1 MAFQDMTLIR
11 KASDGVM
18 DRQVT
23 PQGIGASVRRIEDQR
38 FLRGAG
44 RYVADLPL
52 HGMAHMVIVR
62 SPYAAAAIDGID
74 TRAAWAAPGV
84 LAVLT
89 GAELDAAGIG
99 SLHSIVQRHR
109 PDGSPMP
116 RPPYRPLAISDVR
129 FVGDAVAAVVA
140 ETQAQAQDAAE
151 RVVVNYT
158 PHQAVT
164 QATAALQP
172 GAPVVWPDHAPDNLC
187 FQFQLGDRAATDT
200 AFASAEHVTTLPFR
214 ISRVSANPIET
225 RNAIGVYDP
234 IEQRYTLHAGLQIP
248 HKIRTELAERTF
260 NMPASRLRI
269 VSPDMGGG
277 FGMKGSPYPEHAL
290 VLWAAKVT
298 GRPVRWVA
306 GRSESFLS
314 DFHARDNDSV
324 VELALSRDGTFQA
337 LRIRTIANLGAYL
350 AFNTPHSPTNNLG
363 GLAGMYRTPAI
374 HVSVRG
380 VFTHTQPTAPYRGAG
395 RPEATYAL
403 ERVIDVAARELGL
416 DRVAIRRRNL
426 IAPAQMPYRT
436 GLVFTYDC
444 GEFERGMDMAL
455 QAADW
460 DGFEARAA
468 AALAR
473 GRLRGIGLANAIEI
487 AGGPPRTPNE
497 EGAEIRFDPSGD
509 AVLMV
514 GSHNHGQ
521 GHETA
526 FRQIA
531 HALLGLDPARVRVV
545 SGDTDQVNH
554 GRGTFG
560 SRSIIAVGAALSRGA
575 EKVIAQGRRIAAH
588 LLEAAEADI
597 AFEGGEFRV
606 AGTDRAMRIEAVA
619 RASFDVATMPR
630 GSEMGLG
637 ASVIL
642 TADDATFPNGTHV
655 CEVEIDPETGV
666 AGIVSYVVSDDVGTV
681 INPLLVKG
689 QMHGGIAQGLGQ
701 ALGEQILYDADGQMV
716 TGSFMDYL
724 MPRADDLPAM
734 AVLSN
739 AVPTRNN
746 PLGAKGAGE
755 AGCVGALPV
764 VINAICH
771 ALGIAHIDMPATPE
785 QVWRRLRGESH
796 ARLAPQNGGT
806 SA

>member
-1 MAFQDMTLIR
+1 
-11 KASDGVM
+11 M
-18 DRQVT
+18 DQPVS
-23 PQGIGASVRRIEDQR
+23 QNEVGQHGIGASVRRVEDQR

-44 RYVADLPL
+44 RYVADLRL
-52 HGMAHMVIVR
+52 HGLAQMVIVR
-62 SPYAAAAIDGID
+62 SPYAAAAIDAID
-74 TRAAWAAPGV
+74 TSAARSAPGV

-89 GAELDAAGIG
+89 GGDLEAAGIG
-99 SLHSIVQRHR
+99 SLHTIVARNR

-116 RPPYRPLAISDVR
+116 RPPYRPLATAAVR
-129 FVGDAVAAVVA
+129 CVGDAVAVVIA

-151 RVVVNYT
+151 LVVVDYT
-158 PHQAVT
+158 PLPAVT
-164 QATAALQP
+164 SAVAALQP
-172 GAPVVWPDHAPDNLC
+172 GAPAVWPEHAPDNLC
-187 FQFQLGDRAATDT
+187 FLFQLGDKAATDA
-200 AFASAEHVTTLPFR
+200 AFAAAEHVTTLPFR
-214 ISRVSANPIET
+214 VSRVSANPIET

-234 IEQRYTLHAGLQIP
+234 VEDRFTLHAGLQIP

-290 VLWAAKVT
+290 VLWAAKVV
-298 GRPVRWVA
+298 GRPVRWLA

-324 VELALSRDGTFQA
+324 VELALSRDGTFRA
-337 LRIRTIANLGAYL
+337 LRIRTVANLGAYL

-374 HVSVRG
+374 HVTVQG
-380 VFTHTQPTAPYRGAG
+380 AFTHTQPTAPYRGAG

-416 DRVAIRRRNL
+416 DRVEVRRRNL
-426 IAPAQMPYRT
+426 ISPAQMPFRT

-455 QAADW
+455 RAADW
-460 DGFEARAA
+460 DGFPARAA
-468 AALAR
+468 ASRAR
-473 GRLRGIGLANAIEI
+473 GRLRGIGIANAIEI

-509 AVLMV
+509 AVLLL

-597 AFEGGEFRV
+597 EFAHGAFRV
-606 AGTDRAMRIEAVA
+606 AGTDRAVRIEAVA
-619 RASFDVATMPR
+619 RASFDVGRMPR
-630 GSEMGLG
+630 GSELGLG
-637 ASVIL
+637 ANVVLS
-642 TADDATFPNGTHV
+642 ADDATFPNGTHV
-655 CEVEIDPETGV
+655 CEVEIDPDTGV
-666 AGIVSYVVSDDVGTV
+666 TAIAAYVVSDDVGTV

-701 ALGEQILYDADGQMV
+701 AMGEQILYDADGQMV

-724 MPRADDLPAM
+724 MPRADDLPDIT
-734 AVLSN
+734 VLSN
-739 AVPTRNN
+739 AVPTRTN

-771 ALGIAHIDMPATPE
+771 ALDIAHIDMPATPE
-785 QVWRRLRGESH
+785 QVWRRLQDS
-796 ARLAPQNGGT
+796 
-806 SA
+806 

>member
-1 MAFQDMTLIR
+1 
-11 KASDGVM
+11 M
-18 DRQVT
+18 DQQVT

-44 RYVADLPL
+44 RYVADLRLPGL
-52 HGMAHMVIVR
+52 AHMVVAR
-62 SPYAAAAIDGID
+62 SPYAAARIERID
-74 TRAAWAAPGV
+74 TTAAAASPGV

-89 GAELDAAGIG
+89 AKDLDAAGIG
-99 SLHSIVQRHR
+99 GLHTIVARNR

-116 RPPYRPLAISDVR
+116 RPPYRPLATDAAR
-129 FVGDAVAAVVA
+129 FVGDAVAVVVA

-151 RVVVNYT
+151 LLEIDYT
-158 PHQAVT
+158 PLPAVT
-164 QATAALQP
+164 SATEALAP
-172 GAPVVWPDHAPDNLC
+172 GAPVVWPEHAPDNLC
-187 FQFQLGDRAATDT
+187 FLFQLGDKAATDA
-200 AFASAEHVTTLPFR
+200 AFAAAEHVATLPFR

-234 IEQRYTLHAGLQIP
+234 IEERYTLHAGVQIP
-248 HKIRTELAERTF
+248 HKIRTELAERTLGL
-260 NMPASRLRI
+260 PSSRLRI
-269 VSPDMGGG
+269 VAPDMGGG

-324 VELALSRDGTFQA
+324 VELALSRSGAFQA

-350 AFNTPHSPTNNLG
+350 AFNTPHSSTNNLG

-374 HVSVRG
+374 HVTVQG
-380 VFTHTQPTAPYRGAG
+380 AFTHTQPTAPYRGAG

-416 DRVAIRRRNL
+416 DRVAIRRMNL
-426 IAPAQMPYRT
+426 IAPQQMPFRT

-455 QAADW
+455 KAADW
-460 DGFEARAA
+460 EGFPARAA
-468 AALAR
+468 AARAR

-487 AGGPPRTPNE
+487 AGGPPRAPNE

-509 AVLMV
+509 ATLLL

-575 EKVIAQGRRIAAH
+575 EKVIARGRQIAAH

-597 AFEGGEFRV
+597 EFDAGAFRV
-606 AGTDRAMRIEAVA
+606 AGTDRSLRIEAVA
-619 RASFDVATMPR
+619 RASYEVGRLPR
-630 GSEMGLG
+630 GSELGLG
-637 ASVIL
+637 AQVVLS
-642 TADDATFPNGTHV
+642 ADDATFPNGTHV

-666 AGIVSYVVSDDVGTV
+666 TDLVSYVVSDDVGTV

-689 QMHGGIAQGLGQ
+689 QMHGGIAQGVGQ
-701 ALGEQILYDADGQMV
+701 AMGEQILFDADGQMV
-716 TGSFMDYL
+716 TGSFMDYA
-724 MPRADDLPAM
+724 MPRADDLPDM
-734 AVLSN
+734 PVLSN
-739 AVPTRNN
+739 PVPTRNN

-771 ALGIAHIDMPATPE
+771 ALDIAHIDMPATPE
-785 QVWRRLRGESH
+785 RVWRAVQEAAGPRG
-796 ARLAPQNGGT
+796 A
-806 SA
+806 

>member
-1 MAFQDMTLIR
+1 
-11 KASDGVM
+11 M
-18 DRQVT
+18 DQQVST
-23 PQGIGASVRRIEDQR
+23 QGIGASVRRVEDQR

-44 RYVADLPL
+44 RYVADLRLP
-52 HGMAHMVIVR
+52 GMMHMVVVR
-62 SPYAAAAIDGID
+62 SPYAAAVIEAID
-74 TRAAWAAPGV
+74 TQAAQSAPGV

-89 GAELDAAGIG
+89 GADLDASGIG
-99 SLHSIVQRHR
+99 GLHTVVQRHR
-109 PDGSPMP
+109 PDGSAMP
-116 RPPYRPLAISDVR
+116 RPPYRPLATDAVR
-129 FVGDAVAAVVA
+129 FVGDTVALVVA
-140 ETQAQAQDAAE
+140 ETLAQAQDAAE
-151 RVVVNYT
+151 LVTVDYR
-158 PHQAVT
+158 PLPAVT
-164 QATAALQP
+164 SASAARAP
-172 GAPVVWPDHAPDNLC
+172 GASSVWPEHAPDNLC
-187 FQFQLGDRAATDT
+187 FLFQLGDKAATDA
-200 AFASAEHVTTLPFR
+200 AFAAAEHVATLPFR
-214 ISRVSANPIET
+214 ISRVSANPLET

-234 IEQRYTLHAGLQIP
+234 IEQRYTLHAGVQIP

-260 NMPASRLRI
+260 GMPSSQLRI
-269 VSPDMGGG
+269 VSPDIGGG
-277 FGMKGSPYPEHAL
+277 FGMKGSPYPEHVL
-290 VLWAAKVT
+290 VLWAAKVV
-298 GRPVRWVA
+298 GRPVRWMA

-324 VELALSRDGTFQA
+324 VELALSRDGLFRA

-350 AFNTPHSPTNNLG
+350 AFNTPHSSTNNLG
-363 GLAGMYRTPAI
+363 GLAGMYCTPAI
-374 HVSVRG
+374 HVAVQG

-416 DRVAIRRRNL
+416 DRVEIRRRNL
-426 IAPAQMPYRT
+426 IAPQQMPFRT

-460 DGFEARAA
+460 NGFAARAA
-468 AALAR
+468 ASRAA
-473 GRLRGIGLANAIEI
+473 GKLRGIGIANAIEI

-509 AVLMV
+509 AVLLL

-531 HALLGLDPARVRVV
+531 HALLGLDPGRVRVV

-575 EKVIAQGRRIAAH
+575 EKIVAQGRRIAAH

-597 AFEGGEFRV
+597 VFADGNFSV
-606 AGTDRAMRIEAVA
+606 AGTDRAVRIEAVA
-619 RASFDVATMPR
+619 RASFEVTRMPR

-637 ASVIL
+637 ANVVLS
-642 TADDATFPNGTHV
+642 ADDATYPNGTHV

-666 AGIVSYVVSDDVGTV
+666 SEIVSYVVADDVGTV

-689 QMHGGIAQGLGQ
+689 QMHGGIAQGVGQ
-701 ALGEQILYDADGQMV
+701 AMGEQILYDADGQMV
-716 TGSFMDYL
+716 TGSFMDYM
-724 MPRADDLPAM
+724 MPRADDLPSLP
-734 AVLSN
+734 VLSN
-739 AVPTRNN
+739 TVPTRNN

-771 ALGIAHIDMPATPE
+771 ALDIAHIDMPATPE
-785 QVWRRLRGESH
+785 QVWRTIRMR
-796 ARLAPQNGGT
+796 
-806 SA
+806 